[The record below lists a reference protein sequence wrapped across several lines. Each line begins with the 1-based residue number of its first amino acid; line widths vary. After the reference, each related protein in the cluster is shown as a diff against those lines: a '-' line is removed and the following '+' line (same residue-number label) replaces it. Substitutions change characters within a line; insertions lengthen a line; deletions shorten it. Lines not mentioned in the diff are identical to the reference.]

1 MGAPARG
8 VHALQIEIDRRCY
21 MEAGVTG
28 KRGPGFAK
36 ASRLFEELALRL
48 GQSLLD
54 RRFSEAAE

>member
-1 MGAPARG
+1 

-21 MEAGVTG
+21 LQANVT

-36 ASRLFEELALRL
+36 VARLFEELALRL